1 MPLTIEQLRSAAW
14 GMLFQEE
21 VGQLWRAY
29 QASRAG
35 LDRECEELNARH
47 RRILAGAE
55 ANGGDT
61 FEYDEDGNAIYD
73 HAEETVDNIIDLS
86 EVIKLVEEA
95 FIISLDHFWERHFN
109 KRLNVKTYSA
119 PAVFEYLRNR
129 GCTPNEAALSQLRY
143 ASNVARHTAGRSAN
157 DLFACRPDLFDAA
170 SVEESGFVPDY
181 DSLRVSHDFVVDSF
195 NGVRNSGPQRRFGL

>member
-1 MPLTIEQLRSAAW
+1 
-14 GMLFQEE
+14 MLFQEE

-73 HAEETVDNIIDLS
+73 YAEETVDNIIDLS

-109 KRLNVKTYSA
+109 KRLNVKIYS
-119 PAVFEYLRNR
+119 
-129 GCTPNEAALSQLRY
+129 G
-143 ASNVARHTAGRSAN
+143 AG
-157 DLFACRPDLFDAA
+157 
-170 SVEESGFVPDY
+170 
-181 DSLRVSHDFVVDSF
+181 SLRIPQKSRLYSKRGRFVTAPL
-195 NGVRNSGPQRRFGL
+195 RL